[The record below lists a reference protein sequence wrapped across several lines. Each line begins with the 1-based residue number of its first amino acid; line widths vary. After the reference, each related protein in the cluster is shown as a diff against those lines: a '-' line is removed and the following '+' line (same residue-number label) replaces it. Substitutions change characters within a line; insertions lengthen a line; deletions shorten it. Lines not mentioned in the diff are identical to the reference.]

1 MVTEEEI
8 IYVADVMRIEIDDHR
23 EHVDKVHAMIDY
35 FDILDSAGVEDDEL
49 EMHDISVKELRH
61 DEYIPYDTKLIF
73 KLKNYKGNYIRAPS
87 MS

>member
-1 MVTEEEI
+1 MVTEDEI
-8 IYVADVMRIEIDDHR
+8 LYVADVMRIEIDDHR

-35 FDILDSAGVEDDEL
+35 FDILDSAGVEYTDL

-61 DEYIPYDTKLIF
+61 DEHIPYDAELIL
-73 KLKNYKGNYIRAPS
+73 KLKNYKENYVRAPS